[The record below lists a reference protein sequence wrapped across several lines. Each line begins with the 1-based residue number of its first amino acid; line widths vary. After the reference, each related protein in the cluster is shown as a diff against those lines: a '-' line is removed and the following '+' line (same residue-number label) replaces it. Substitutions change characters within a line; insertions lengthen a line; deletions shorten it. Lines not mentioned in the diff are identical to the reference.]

1 MMDESIPRNSQPEA
15 GRTCPAAII
24 IVFEVADAKPFIEQ
38 TDLFHNFTTNEQAES
53 DEPVGLAALAVV
65 RFAPSIGETLERPT
79 PLLRKF
85 VRLGLSALV
94 TRHLPLV
101 RHVYLLRPAHEIGHG
116 SYHAHFWTVLECPQQ
131 AREPACGDDR
141 VIVEQQEL
149 LAGRRLNPLIRRG
162 RKPAILCV
170 RYDGHP

>member
-1 MMDESIPRNSQPEA
+1 MNESISRNCQPESRLA
-15 GRTCPAAII
+15 RPAAI
-24 IVFEVADAKPFIEQ
+24 VSVLEFADAKSFIEQ

-101 RHVYLLRPAHEIGHG
+101 RHV
-116 SYHAHFWTVLECPQQ
+116 
-131 AREPACGDDR
+131 
-141 VIVEQQEL
+141 
-149 LAGRRLNPLIRRG
+149 
-162 RKPAILCV
+162 
-170 RYDGHP
+170 